1 MSSSNMPPSRW
12 QKLGEKILTTTR
24 IFDLRSATFRH
35 PVRRTEKE
43 FYVIHSPDWVN
54 VLALTS
60 HHQLVLVNQFRF
72 GIDAF
77 SLEIP
82 GGVMDL
88 GETPIEAAVRE
99 LREETGYVGA
109 HAKILGSVCPNPA
122 IQSNRCH
129 LVLVENAQQSA
140 ALDWDPDEEIEV
152 LTAPVD
158 QVFEWAR
165 SGKITH
171 SLVLDAL
178 LFFVPRWA
186 ELNRDESGPPV

>member
-1 MSSSNMPPSRW
+1 MSTPNASPSRW

-24 IFDLRSATFRH
+24 IFDLRTALYRH
-35 PVRRTEKE
+35 PVRQTERD

-54 VLALTS
+54 VLALTPD
-60 HHQLVLVNQFRF
+60 HQIVLVNQFRF
-72 GIDAF
+72 GIDTF

-88 GETPIEAAVRE
+88 GENAIEAGLRE
-99 LREETGYVGA
+99 LREETGYVGTG
-109 HAKILGSVCPNPA
+109 AKLLGSVHPNPA

-129 LVLVENAQQSA
+129 LVAVENVQRSA

-152 LTAPVD
+152 LTAPLD
-158 QVFEWAR
+158 QVYAWAR

-178 LFFVPRWA
+178 LFFAPRWA
-186 ELNRDESGPPV
+186 ELAGQS